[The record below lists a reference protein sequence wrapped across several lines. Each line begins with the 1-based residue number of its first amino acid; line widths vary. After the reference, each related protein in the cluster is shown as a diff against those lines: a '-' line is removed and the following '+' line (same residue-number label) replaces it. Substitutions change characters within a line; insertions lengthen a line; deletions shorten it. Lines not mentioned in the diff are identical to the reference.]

1 MEAKVEKYY
10 MDKIE
15 RLYEKIKKL
24 EELKGANEVYMNI
37 VDSYEKERHD
47 VVEYLKKEKEK
58 YNGVYQEITKEMVI
72 EEFNKIIE
80 FIEENKK

>member
-72 EEFNKIIE
+72 EDYNKIIE
-80 FIEENKK
+80 MIERNK

>member
-15 RLYEKIKKL
+15 RLYERIKKL

-37 VDSYEKERHD
+37 VDSYERERHD

-58 YNGVYQEITKEMVI
+58 YKGVYEEITKEMVI

-80 FIEENKK
+80 MIERNK

>member
-15 RLYEKIKKL
+15 RLYERIKKL

-58 YNGVYQEITKEMVI
+58 YKGVYEEITKEMVI

-80 FIEENKK
+80 MIERNK

>member
-1 MEAKVEKYY
+1 MIWKDEQRYIRTIEKLQ
-10 MDKIE
+10 E
-15 RLYEKIKKL
+15 RLNEQKRII
-24 EELKGANEVYMNI
+24 KGANEVYMNI

-58 YNGVYQEITKEMVI
+58 YKGVYEEITKEMVI

-80 FIEENKK
+80 MIERNK

>member
-1 MEAKVEKYY
+1 MEAKVVKYY
-10 MDKIE
+10 MENIE
-15 RLYEKIKKL
+15 RLYERIKKL

-58 YNGVYQEITKEMVI
+58 YNGVYEEITKEMVI
-72 EEFNKIIE
+72 EDFNKIIE
-80 FIEENKK
+80 MIERNK